1 MLYFQNTLEIYLY
14 DEDFLKYDNL
24 ISTLKFDINSLTVG
38 KTETKEFL
46 IDPQVKISPQHL

>member
-24 ISTLKFDINSLTVG
+24 ISTLKFDISSLTVG